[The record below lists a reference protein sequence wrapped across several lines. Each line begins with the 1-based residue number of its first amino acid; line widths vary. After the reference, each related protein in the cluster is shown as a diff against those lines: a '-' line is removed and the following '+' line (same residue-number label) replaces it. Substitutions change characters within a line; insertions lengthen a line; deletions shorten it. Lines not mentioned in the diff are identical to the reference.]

1 MPTSPQPPIPGN
13 GIETAADGVSFE
25 VKPSSDGTIAVDASG
40 VRVDK
45 VSTPQVTDIDP
56 NVGAMNLAGWV

>member
-25 VKPSSDGTIAVDASG
+25 VKPSDGTLAVDASG